1 MPKRKRAPRG
11 GLSRD
16 RILEAALEIADSQG
30 LEALTV
36 RRLASAMG
44 VSPMAIYGHFNNK
57 SELVGGLLG
66 RVIVAVQVTGHT
78 AVESR
83 DWVVESFV
91 RMRRALLAHPGV
103 IPLLGTGSSVSVT
116 SVKVMQAMVSQL
128 ERLGCSQ
135 AQAVASF
142 YAMLTFTIGSA
153 HVAHGVEQLLG
164 AGALEVGS
172 TVFAELEPDIGSD
185 LMALAPTI
193 VEQGQEE
200 SFIRTLEMLCP
211 QV

>member
-44 VSPMAIYGHFNNK
+44 VSPMAIYGHFGNK

-66 RVIVAVQVTGHT
+66 RVIVAFEVTGHT

-172 TVFAELEPDIGSD
+172 TVFAELEPEIGGN